1 MNKLELTFM
10 TSLRNLK
17 VITKIANY
25 RPAQEKPSPLY
36 PPRQQHTK
44 EPLEFTQSA
53 FSSHVFLAHASTSA
67 NKINYNKIKERKA
80 KKKTTK
86 KPKVKGT
93 ENYVYK
99 LVVRVTEQLKQM
111 EWRKEPSQQQG
122 KALAMAKSWWN

>member
-1 MNKLELTFM
+1 M

-17 VITKIANY
+17 VTTKITNY
-25 RPAQEKPSPLY
+25 RPAQEKPFPLY
-36 PPRQQHTK
+36 PSRQQHTK

-67 NKINYNKIKERKA
+67 NFIKEIKERKA

-93 ENYVYK
+93 ENYVHK

-111 EWRKEPSQQQG
+111 EWQKEPSLQQG
-122 KALAMAKSWWN
+122 KALAMAKSWRN